1 MFIRTKL
8 DLMYWWEKN
17 TSHELH
23 KSYHNDEQDAQEF
36 ANHGLYKEAAMLF
49 NCAAQQRIKQAK
61 LNYSSGLD
69 PGHFQAWEYC
79 KNQAAKYEWLAETK
93 K

>member
-1 MFIRTKL
+1 
-8 DLMYWWEKN
+8 MYWWEYKN
-17 TSHELH
+17 SHDIQN
-23 KSYHNDEQDAQEF
+23 SYHNDEQDAREF
-36 ANHGLYKEAAMLF
+36 ASQGLHKEAAMLF

-61 LNYSSGLD
+61 LNYSAGLD

-79 KNQAAKYEWLAETK
+79 KNQAAKHEWLAQTK

>member
-1 MFIRTKL
+1 MNSSI
-8 DLMYWWEKN
+8 MYWWEKN
-17 TSHELH
+17 TAQDLQE
-23 KSYHNDEQDAQEF
+23 SYHNDEQDAKEF
-36 ANHGLYKEAAMLF
+36 ASHGLHKEAAMLF

-79 KNQAAKYEWLAETK
+79 KNQAAKHEWLAETK